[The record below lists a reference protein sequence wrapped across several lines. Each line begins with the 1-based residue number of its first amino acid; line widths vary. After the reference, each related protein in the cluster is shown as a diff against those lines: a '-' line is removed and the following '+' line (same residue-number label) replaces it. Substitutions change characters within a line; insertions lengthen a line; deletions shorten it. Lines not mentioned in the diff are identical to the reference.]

1 MRAHIF
7 LITVATS
14 AVLGLCCERAH
25 ATEVTVVSSRG
36 SVSVTQGDHLVPV
49 SASTHLT
56 LPAQIK
62 TGSDG
67 MLDLQDNDSLVHI
80 GPNSTVALP
89 DTGPSGSLVDR
100 YLQSAGSALYNIQ
113 SRHGRPMSVQT
124 PYLVSVVKGTVFTVA
139 VEEGATSVTLM
150 EGSLDVSAPGVSQ
163 HVLLKPNQ
171 SIRHGAGESS
181 LLVSPVGAAP
191 QNIKGSAADVEA
203 PVTDDVH
210 AAQFALVTRDLAEVG
225 ATVSAQHS
233 LAIATGA
240 HGSPGAPVAGTGS
253 ASGASSTG
261 SSNAPSS
268 GGIPGTGSTSTTSS
282 STTVPGSNTSVS
294 SNGNSSPSGS
304 SGGAPTGTTT
314 GTSGSPTTAST
325 STSTSSSG
333 SSSTAGT
340 ASSGTNVTA
349 PSTPAS
355 SNANSSPS
363 GSSSGTSTGTTS
375 GAAGSPTSGST
386 ATSGSTSSSGSNRG
400 LPALPEIPLP
410 DIGCNGKNNWT
421 GLGQCLGHIKPH

>member
-25 ATEVTVVSSRG
+25 ATEVTVVLSRG
-36 SVSVTQGDHLVPV
+36 NVSVTQGDHLVPV

-67 MLDLQDNDSLVHI
+67 MLDLKDNDSLVHI

-150 EGSLDVSAPGVSQ
+150 EGALDVSAPGVSQ

-171 SIRHGAGESS
+171 SIRHSAGESS
-181 LLVSPVGAAP
+181 LVVTPVGAARE
-191 QNIKGSAADVEA
+191 NIKSSTAEVGA
-203 PVTDDVH
+203 PVTDDDH

-225 ATVSAQHS
+225 ATVSAQHV

-240 HGSPGAPVAGTGS
+240 RGSPGAPIAGTGS
-253 ASGASSTG
+253 ASGASGTG
-261 SSNAPSS
+261 SSNASS
-268 GGIPGTGSTSTTSS
+268 NGGLPATVSAGTTSS
-282 STTVPGSNTSVS
+282 STI
-294 SNGNSSPSGS
+294 
-304 SGGAPTGTTT
+304 
-314 GTSGSPTTAST
+314 
-325 STSTSSSG
+325 
-333 SSSTAGT
+333 
-340 ASSGTNVTA
+340 VTA
-349 PSTPAS
+349 PGTSAS

-375 GAAGSPTSGST
+375 GASGSPTTAST
-386 ATSGSTSSSGSNRG
+386 STSGSTSSSGSSSTAG
-400 LPALPEIPLP
+400 SSGSSASSGSAGDSSSGSTGGSPASPVV
-410 DIGCNGKNNWT
+410 GCNGKTNGT
-421 GLGQCLGHIKPH
+421 GLGKCLGPVRAKT